1 MALFKIIA
9 ETFLQGKD
17 GVSILQKLQQ
27 TLLLLSSK
35 GLMVPENMFFIEITK
50 DVLVRTDHVK
60 ITGHCKNLTKWKQKK
75 SVVQVRF

>member
-60 ITGHCKNLTKWKQKK
+60 ITGYCKNLTKWKQKK